1 MALKGLE
8 IGEFKPFT
16 SFNRW
21 YKVVTGAPLL
31 SFQQVLKRVGNI
43 SNGNISL

>member
-1 MALKGLE
+1 MTSKGLE
-8 IGEFKPFT
+8 ITVFKPFT

-21 YKVVTGAPLL
+21 NKVVTGASLL
-31 SFQQVLKRVGNI
+31 SFQQLLKQVSNI